1 MIPVFPLC
9 VYRRYRREMIFFV
22 SLHSSAI
29 GIYRAHIPHSAPLIY
44 TVRIN
49 SRHQSPNWDWEEA
62 TFFSICG
69 ALTFTYNRLTH
80 KILYEW
86 EWVEELYLLF
96 FTSGNKFSRLATHKT
111 DKMAKNGQ
119 SNFFIQATGGGEI
132 NPITQYNCLVI
143 LSFTTKRLCH
153 VKFYR
158 DLNRLS
164 FINSKVLCD
173 LFSKCVWF
181 SYHSNN
187 PTVLSSGKERK
198 LLKSAQFYLTRKV
211 YRFS

>member
-1 MIPVFPLC
+1 MSGSGQRNFIFYFLPPAISSHESQLTKRIKW
-9 VYRRYRREMIFFV
+9 RRMGNLIFL
-22 SLHSSAI
+22 SK
-29 GIYRAHIPHSAPLIY
+29 R
-44 TVRIN
+44 
-49 SRHQSPNWDWEEA
+49 Q
-62 TFFSICG
+62 
-69 ALTFTYNRLTH
+69 
-80 KILYEW
+80 
-86 EWVEELYLLF
+86 
-96 FTSGNKFSRLATHKT
+96 
-111 DKMAKNGQ
+111 
-119 SNFFIQATGGGEI
+119 GGGEI

-143 LSFTTKRLCH
+143 LSFTTKKLCH

-164 FINSKVLCD
+164 FINSKVLCN